1 MWYTGFLDLSAWQV
15 VLATLL
21 LTHVTI
27 VAVTV
32 YLHRY
37 SAHRSLDLNGGLKHF
52 FRFWLWL
59 TTAMNTREWTAI
71 HRKHHAKCE
80 TPEDPH
86 SPVQK
91 GLGTVLR
98 RGAELY
104 MEEARNEETLRIY
117 GKNCPDDWIERNLYS
132 RFPNLGIVLMLGL
145 DLALFGIIGLS
156 VWAVQMIWIPLWAA
170 GVVNGL
176 GHAVGYRN
184 FECRDAATN
193 LMPWGILI
201 GGEELH
207 NNHHTYPNSAKLSVR
222 KWEFDMGWAWIKLFS
237 LLGLA
242 RVNRTAPIAHRIEA
256 KHQLDMDSAMAIL
269 NNRFQIMAQYR
280 KLVIKPLVQLELQR
294 ADASV
299 RHQFRRAKRLL
310 SREPSLLQHDQQVR
324 IEVILE
330 QSQPLREIYE
340 QRLALQQI
348 WSRTSAN
355 GHDMLAAMKQWVQD
369 AEASGIQSLREFA
382 GHLRTYSL
390 RPAVVQA

>member
-1 MWYTGFLDLSAWQV
+1 
-15 VLATLL
+15 
-21 LTHVTI
+21 
-27 VAVTV
+27 
-32 YLHRY
+32 
-37 SAHRSLDLNGGLKHF
+37 
-52 FRFWLWL
+52 
-59 TTAMNTREWTAI
+59 
-71 HRKHHAKCE
+71 
-80 TPEDPH
+80 TP
-86 SPVQK
+86 
-91 GLGTVLR
+91 
-98 RGAELY
+98 
-104 MEEARNEETLRIY
+104 
-117 GKNCPDDWIERNLYS
+117 
-132 RFPNLGIVLMLGL
+132 
-145 DLALFGIIGLS
+145 
-156 VWAVQMIWIPLWAA
+156 
-170 GVVNGL
+170 
-176 GHAVGYRN
+176 
-184 FECRDAATN
+184 
-193 LMPWGILI
+193 
-201 GGEELH
+201 
-207 NNHHTYPNSAKLSVR
+207 
-222 KWEFDMGWAWIKLFS
+222 
-237 LLGLA
+237 
-242 RVNRTAPIAHRIEA
+242 

>member
-37 SAHRSLDLNGGLKHF
+37 SAHRSLDLNGGLKQF

-280 KLVIKPLVQLELQR
+280 KQVIKPLVQLELQR

-299 RHQFRRAKRLL
+299 RHQFHRAKGLL
-310 SREPSLLQHDQQVR
+310 SREPSLLQQDQQAR
-324 IEVILE
+324 IAVILE
-330 QSQPLREIYE
+330 QSQSLRVIYE

-348 WSRTSAN
+348 WTRTSAN
-355 GHDMLAAMKQWVQD
+355 GHEMLAAIKQWVQD

-382 GHLRTYSL
+382 DQLKTYSL
-390 RPAVVQA
+390 RPAVAHA